1 MHALVAG
8 THPCPQQSAI
18 NAMIVISAAFQSAR
32 LLSTTVN
39 TASKVHFNALRSL
52 TQPCLTAYCTQRNI
66 FTIQAFCQA
75 LPISV
80 YFCKE
85 CLRSDLSRKTAA
97 SILQECTRLCQIN
110 TAQRA
115 RTLLHSMPDHCC
127 TACQITTAQ
136 HARSLLHSMPDHYC
150 TGCWQAK
157 CLSTQHAA
165 AACVS
170 MLNYFA
176 CIRQ

>member
-1 MHALVAG
+1 
-8 THPCPQQSAI
+8 
-18 NAMIVISAAFQSAR
+18 MIVISAAFQSAR

-39 TASKVHFNALRSL
+39 TASKVHFNALRGL

-97 SILQECTRLCQIN
+97 SVLQECTRLCQIN

-127 TACQITTAQ
+127 TACQITAAQ
-136 HARSLLHSMPDHYC
+136 HARSLLHRMLASKVPVNPACCCCMRFNVKLLCLHTSM
-150 TGCWQAK
+150 TK
-157 CLSTQHAA
+157 
-165 AACVS
+165 
-170 MLNYFA
+170 
-176 CIRQ
+176 RR